1 METCEDSGIMDLELD
16 NTFGNMSFYNMRMY
30 TAGLYYFDIATESW
44 EGLGIK
50 VKNTSQLTTAGGT
63 NHLTSFATG
72 FFPEPNTIDFAFVFS
87 RASFSD
93 NLTIFILLIV
103 SLMLYFILM
112 IWATLK
118 VIYMVS
124 KMDW

>member
-1 METCEDSGIMDLELD
+1 
-16 NTFGNMSFYNMRMY
+16 MRMY
-30 TAGLYYFDIATESW
+30 TAGLYYFDLATEEW
-44 EGLGIK
+44 EGLGIN

-72 FFPEPNTIDFAFVFS
+72 FFPEPNTIDFDFVFS
-87 RASFSD
+87 HASFSD

-118 VIYMVS
+118 VTSIIIYFIIEDS
-124 KMDW
+124 KYFYYHFHFTYFFKLI